1 MLLCLG
7 TLDGLN
13 SRVFGRWLLTDGDQS
28 VIASQAITNLET
40 HNVAMAPGATLNS
53 HNISHLLTDAV
64 LLSENTTF
72 DKVVF
77 GGPVSTSE
85 VQIGGRMSHLQVPA
99 DIVMTDSAADQL
111 ITGHKTV
118 HGSVSLAGDLLTI
131 GLVSDVNVTAFCLA
145 LLSNQSKLIISGS
158 GKFHQEPEVLT
169 SVDGFDWPDIM
180 DNVWFK
186 DDNVTDLQEV
196 SMDEV
201 EIRNL
206 TVVDINN
213 NNVEE
218 QLSRLVSLSA
228 DQVIN
233 GTFYFPSVRAEKGLK
248 ADKATVGGNIE
259 GIQLP
264 AFTENVLLNGID
276 QKIGGY
282 LDFNK
287 LVIKHNLNN
296 SMFVNGL
303 NMTSDLMLAN
313 VESNTM
319 SAELTLDQLITRQLR
334 LPAGAP
340 LAGVDVLSWSRS
352 AITKSGI
359 KHVISGD
366 ITVTG
371 QLDSGH
377 GVRVKGLV
385 NGLPFDDKNL
395 MTLNGAQETKGKKR
409 FSSETRLTIHNLT
422 VEGSFNNLNFTAFCD
437 EQVTARGDVRMS
449 GPKQFTAPVV
459 SQRVVLPQIY
469 HGHNL
474 TWLEYQLSAPLPWS
488 SYQRQLDSIMQSQQL
503 ASQCLAGKAYY
514 LKNLT
519 RARDVDGDVLFT
531 LPLRSG
537 NTTVL
542 GVVRKDTTSTSEP
555 QFTLS
560 LLHWSDKQNTFT
572 QTPGGVN
579 YLLRTAPSQVQMVT
593 LPGGDLAAYVTSY
606 LPYNLTSPVRH
617 GDLLRLKEGKLTAMS
632 IYGGQPGSNIY
643 PLLDYKHR
651 TCFIVISDGCKVHCY
666 REGRPPV
673 RLPKF
678 HCRNITKATTFRTDR
693 GQYVLGVQTQ
703 PQGSLFLWR
712 MSGLRFTLV

>member
-40 HNVAMAPGATLNS
+40 HNVAMTPGATLNSHNISHIRDAALSRYSGWAQLSCVWQMAVDRRRPECYSLTGHHQPRTHNVAMTPGATLNSHNISHIRDAALSRWLLTDGDQSVIASQAITNLETHNVAMTPGATLTYVMLLCLGTLDGLNSRVFGRWLLTDGDQSVIASQAITNLETHNVAMTPGATLNS

-77 GGPVSTSE
+77 GGPVSTLE

-145 LLSNQSKLIISGS
+145 LHSNQSKLVISGN
-158 GKFHQEPEVLT
+158 GKFNREPEVLT
-169 SVDGFDWPDIM
+169 SVDGFDWHDIM

-186 DDNVTDLQEV
+186 DDNVTDLHEV

-248 ADKATVGGNIE
+248 AEKATVGGNIE

-264 AFTENVLLNGID
+264 LFIENVLLNGID
-276 QKIGGY
+276 QKICGY

-352 AITKSGI
+352 AVTKSGI
-359 KHVISGD
+359 KHVISGN

-377 GVRVKGLV
+377 GIRVKGLV
-385 NGLPFDDKNL
+385 NGLPFDEKNL

-422 VEGSFNNLNFTAFCD
+422 VEGSFNDLNFTAFCD
-437 EQVTARGDVRMS
+437 EQVTARGDVENVR
-449 GPKQFTAPVV
+449 
-459 SQRVVLPQIY
+459 SQAVY
-469 HGHNL
+469 
-474 TWLEYQLSAPLPWS
+474 S
-488 SYQRQLDSIMQSQQL
+488 S
-503 ASQCLAGKAYY
+503 C
-514 LKNLT
+514 
-519 RARDVDGDVLFT
+519 
-531 LPLRSG
+531 
-537 NTTVL
+537 
-542 GVVRKDTTSTSEP
+542 GVTEGGSTSDIP
-555 QFTLS
+555 
-560 LLHWSDKQNTFT
+560 
-572 QTPGGVN
+572 
-579 YLLRTAPSQVQMVT
+579 RSQ
-593 LPGGDLAAYVTSY
+593 SY
-606 LPYNLTSPVRH
+606 LARIPTICSTPMV
-617 GDLLRLKEGKLTAMS
+617 LLPTPA
-632 IYGGQPGSNIY
+632 
-643 PLLDYKHR
+643 
-651 TCFIVISDGCKVHCY
+651 
-666 REGRPPV
+666 
-673 RLPKF
+673 
-678 HCRNITKATTFRTDR
+678 
-693 GQYVLGVQTQ
+693 
-703 PQGSLFLWR
+703 
-712 MSGLRFTLV
+712 